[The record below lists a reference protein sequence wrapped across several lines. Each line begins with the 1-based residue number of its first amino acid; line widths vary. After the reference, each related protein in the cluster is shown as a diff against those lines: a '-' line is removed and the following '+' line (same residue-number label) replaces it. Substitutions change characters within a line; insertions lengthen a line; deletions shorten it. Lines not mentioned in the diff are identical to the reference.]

1 MDKKSAKKLLLEHK
15 NALETLLK
23 SEGLGDVEAE
33 IEQIQESASEGKKA
47 LKKSL
52 LQRVKDFPVVDKIS
66 QLGTAGTV
74 AVSTAAVTQ
83 ADLAKDLT
91 EVFVAE
97 VANDVVEERFE
108 VPDYFDNFIDFHV
121 LNDWGQIVIAEKVE
135 AAQDVVSDAKISV
148 PEQSSSKSESSDS
161 EDTKQASAASSD
173 KTSDDTSDDT
183 SDEQKDQGEE
193 QKQEKEEAKEEGE
206 EKSSEESK
214 ESKEPQEQ
222 SDKQQQP
229 QEQKTED
236 TKESQEQSEP
246 SPKPTQSV
254 DRVNT
259 PYEDPVGELK
269 PHTNVVS
276 PTS

>member
-15 NALETLLK
+15 DALETLLK

-33 IEQIQESASEGKKA
+33 IEQIKASADEGKKA

-52 LQRVKDFPVVDKIS
+52 LQKVKDFPVVEKIS

-97 VANDVVEERFE
+97 IANDVVEERFE

-121 LNDWGQIVIAEKVE
+121 LNDWGQAIIAEKIE
-135 AAQDVVSDAKISV
+135 EAQDFVAKAEVSSPPDLEPENSDAAD
-148 PEQSSSKSESSDS
+148 P
-161 EDTKQASAASSD
+161 KQASDDSSD
-173 KTSDDTSDDT
+173 NTSGDTP
-183 SDEQKDQGEE
+183 DE
-193 QKQEKEEAKEEGE
+193 KQENIEQQKPEKTESKAEKETDSSEEIKEDNEPKEEPKQEEVEEAKEESP
-206 EKSSEESK
+206 SSKPSSNSK
-214 ESKEPQEQ
+214 DVNIPRIE
-222 SDKQQQP
+222 
-229 QEQKTED
+229 TEII
-236 TKESQEQSEP
+236 
-246 SPKPTQSV
+246 
-254 DRVNT
+254 
-259 PYEDPVGELK
+259 EDDIK
-269 PHTNVVS
+269 PHNQVS

>member
-33 IEQIQESASEGKKA
+33 IQQIKESASEGKKA

-83 ADLAKDLT
+83 ADLAKNLT

-108 VPDYFDNFIDFHV
+108 VPDYFNNFIDFHV
-121 LNDWGQIVIAEKVE
+121 LNDWGQVIIAEKVE
-135 AAQDVVSDAKISV
+135 AAQGIVAEAKISV
-148 PEQSSSKSESSDS
+148 SEQSSLQSETPDS
-161 EDTKQASAASSD
+161 EDTKQASDASSD
-173 KTSDDTSDDT
+173 KTSDGTP
-183 SDEQKDQGEE
+183 DEQKDQGEE
-193 QKQEKEEAKEEGE
+193 QKQEKEESKGEGKEE
-206 EKSSEESK
+206 SSETNDSEEDK
-214 ESKEPQEQ
+214 
-222 SDKQQQP
+222 SDKQKQA
-229 QEQKTED
+229 QEQTVED
-236 TKESQEQSEP
+236 KEESDNKEP
-246 SPKPTQSV
+246 SSDPKQSV
-254 DRVNT
+254 EPVNT

>member
-33 IEQIQESASEGKKA
+33 IKQIQESASEGKKA

-135 AAQDVVSDAKISV
+135 AAQGIVAEAKISV
-148 PEQSSSKSESSDS
+148 SEQSSSQPETPDS
-161 EDTKQASAASSD
+161 EDTKQASDASSD
-173 KTSDDTSDDT
+173 KTSDGTP
-183 SDEQKDQGEE
+183 DEQKDQGEE
-193 QKQEKEEAKEEGE
+193 QKQEKEGSKEEGE

-214 ESKEPQEQ
+214 EDDQKEEK
-222 SDKQQQP
+222 SDKQQQD
-229 QEQKTED
+229 QESKTED